1 MKTRLLVFVGAL
13 LLLPLAGLLIG
24 GASWDDLLPSGQDA
38 RSAALDPTPVLLTT
52 LLMGVYLFLVHHIVG
67 LLSGSRLFRIQRDY
81 FLWAAAASIVLCWL
95 LAYLNL
101 FVASWATQPGH
112 WLLQLL
118 LYTPLFALP
127 IPAVLLTRALLGAF
141 GGPLKRL
148 SRVMPLPALRHET
161 SVFILLPV
169 ALLGLFG
176 GAVWPDRLF
185 WLFWLA
191 PLLLLAALQLLWGEG
206 TIFTALRSGNWARLV
221 LSALAGMI
229 TCNLAVLLL
238 QYFGA
243 ALSIAPGPLLMQTG
257 FAGFGLL
264 CLQLGDILAENWRG
278 KQGPS
283 RKRSFPIPVVSKPTS
298 PQ

>member
-13 LLLPLAGLLIG
+13 LLLPLAGLLVA
-24 GASWDDLLPSGQDA
+24 GASWDDLLAAGQGAPD
-38 RSAALDPTPVLLTT
+38 LDPTPVLFTT
-52 LLMGVYLFLVHHIVG
+52 LLMAGYLFLVHHIVG
-67 LLSGSRLFRIQRDY
+67 VISGSRLFQIQRDY
-81 FLWAAAASIVLCWL
+81 FLSVAAASIVLGWL
-95 LAYLNL
+95 LVYLNL

-118 LYTPLFALP
+118 LYTPLFALLV
-127 IPAVLLTRALLGAF
+127 PAVLVTRALLGSF

-148 SRVMPLPALRHET
+148 SRLMPLPALRHET
-161 SVFILLPV
+161 SVYLLLPV

-191 PLLLLAALQLLWGEG
+191 PLLLLSALQLLWGEG

-229 TCNLAVLLL
+229 TCNLALLFL

-243 ALSIAPGPLLMQTG
+243 VLSIAPGFLLMQTG

-264 CLQLGDILAENWRG
+264 CLQLGDVLAENWRG
-278 KQGPS
+278 KQGRS
-283 RKRSFPIPVVSKPTS
+283 RKKSFPIPVVTKTTS
-298 PQ
+298 PE

>member
-1 MKTRLLVFVGAL
+1 MKTRLLIFVGAL
-13 LLLPLAGLLIG
+13 LLLPLAGLLIS
-24 GASWDDLLPSGQDA
+24 GASWDILLPAGPDTL
-38 RSAALDPTPVLLTT
+38 SADLDPSPPLLTT
-52 LLMGVYLFLVHHIVG
+52 LLMGCYLFLVHHSVG
-67 LLSGSRLFRIQRDY
+67 VITGSRLFLIQRQY
-81 FLWAAAASIVLCWL
+81 FLSAAAASIVLCWL

-112 WLLQLL
+112 WLMQLL
-118 LYTPLFALP
+118 LYTPLFALLV
-127 IPAVLLTRALLGAF
+127 PAVLVTRALLGSF

-148 SRVMPLPALRHET
+148 SRIMPLPALRHET

-176 GAVWPDRLF
+176 GAAWPETLF

-229 TCNLAVLLL
+229 TCNLILLFL
-238 QYFGA
+238 HYFGA
-243 ALSIAPGPLLMQTG
+243 ALNIAPEFLLMQTG

-264 CLQLGDILAENWRG
+264 CLQLGDLLAENWRG
-278 KQGPS
+278 KQGTS

-298 PQ
+298 PE